1 MGTKSS
7 LTSERNESCP
17 ETNSLAPQI
26 WHLVYKYRN
35 NVPVHL
41 MMALDKLLKSLEV
54 ELNSEHTV
62 KRKDI
67 LAFKILSLLLKY
79 YRPQFPICGKGKL
92 VCQIYIAGKYKDKL
106 YTADFDY
113 LLWLKKKKVLNS
125 ASASLPTP
133 YSKFPDHPQIQDI
146 LRENKLMGM
155 MVTKVYNIKKDSE
168 YDAYMW
174 M

>member
-67 LAFKILSLLLKY
+67 LAFKILSSLLKY

-113 LLWLKKKKVLNS
+113 LLWLKKKKGI
-125 ASASLPTP
+125 
-133 YSKFPDHPQIQDI
+133 KFCISFVTHPI
-146 LRENKLMGM
+146 LEISRPS
-155 MVTKVYNIKKDSE
+155 TDSGYPE
-168 YDAYMW
+168 RKQANGHDGD
-174 M
+174 